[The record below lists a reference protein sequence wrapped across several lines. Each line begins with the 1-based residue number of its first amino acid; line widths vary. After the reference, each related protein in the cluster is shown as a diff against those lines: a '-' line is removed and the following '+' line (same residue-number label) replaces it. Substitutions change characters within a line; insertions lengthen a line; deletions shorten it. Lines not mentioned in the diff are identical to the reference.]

1 MHNDRGRKEKSIR
14 DEGKKGYT
22 SENYEING
30 SFLEHHDL
38 CLRVGA
44 VL

>member
-1 MHNDRGRKEKSIR
+1 MGNDARGKEKNIE

-38 CLRVGA
+38 CLCVGA